1 MAAAEA
7 KPTEEAPPTSGK
19 PGFKTFAVVGIIM
32 VLEAVAVFALI
43 TLTAPSGQQAQAQ
56 SLDGEVNADD
66 KPVELLLVREKFNN
80 LSTGRVWQWDI
91 EIFVEVRQ
99 KNSQPVQDALEAR
112 KASITAGIARLIAQA
127 QDRELKEPGLE
138 TITRQLEAF
147 CYEIFGDSPSDEKP
161 RVERVIVPR
170 FKGFPADF

>member
-1 MAAAEA
+1 MAD
-7 KPTEEAPPTSGK
+7 EAPANEDAPTGGGK
-19 PGFKTFAVVGIIM
+19 PGFKTFAVVGLIM

-43 TLTAPSGQQAQAQ
+43 TITAPSGKSVEAAT
-56 SLDGEVNADD
+56 LEGEVNSDD
-66 KPVELLLVREKFNN
+66 RPVEVLLVREKFNN

-91 EIFVEVRQ
+91 EVFIEVRQ
-99 KNSQPVQDALEAR
+99 KNQQAVEEILDSR

-147 CYEIFGDSPSDEKP
+147 SYEIFGENPSDEEP